1 MSISESSHFSTI
13 QPFFLPSSISV
24 RLVNIYMFRC
34 NNKIF
39 FIISRF
45 FGWLIG
51 PIFLLKWIEWVL
63 DWLNSNKFIQL
74 RIQKG
79 LTQIRRFLRGRIV
92 LEWKDSMHRIFT
104 ISLFVISLY
113 HLGKA
118 PSPILT
124 YKFGKELK
132 KPSIKKDG
140 LELEDEEELEGKE
153 KKDKNEEIERTSKMD
168 EKEQE
173 VFSEENDSERGDDSR
188 KMDEREEIGKNG
200 KENRK
205 GEFHKNGRPFETSYP
220 GWDEENL
227 KLELFEEKIQDKK
240 DKDLFEF
247 NKKAFLSLLFD
258 TKRWNRPLRYIQND
272 RFEDAVRN
280 EMSQYFFHTCQSDGK
295 ERISFTYPPSLS
307 IFLEM
312 IKKKISR
319 FTTEK
324 LSHNELYKNWILT
337 NEQKKTTY
345 AIKY

>member
-1 MSISESSHFSTI
+1 M
-13 QPFFLPSSISV
+13 
-24 RLVNIYMFRC
+24 
-34 NNKIF
+34 
-39 FIISRF
+39 
-45 FGWLIG
+45 
-51 PIFLLKWIEWVL
+51 
-63 DWLNSNKFIQL
+63 
-74 RIQKG
+74 
-79 LTQIRRFLRGRIV
+79 

-153 KKDKNEEIERTSKMD
+153 KKEKNEEIERTSKMD

-240 DKDLFEF
+240 DLFEF

-295 ERISFTYPPSLS
+295 ERISFTYRPSLS
-307 IFLEM
+307 IFLEI
-312 IKKKISR
+312 IKKKRYPGSQQ
-319 FTTEK
+319 
-324 LSHNELYKNWILT
+324 KNFPTMNCIR
-337 NEQKKTTY
+337 
-345 AIKY
+345 IGF

>member
-1 MSISESSHFSTI
+1 MEEGTEKKVAATIGFIMGQLIMFISIYYAPLYLALGKPHTRTVLYLPYLLTNFFLNNTNKEFIFSELTRNSTRNLSIQCLFLNHLIFQLFNHFI
-13 QPFFLPSSISV
+13 LPSSISV

-39 FIISRF
+39 FIISSF

-132 KPSIKKDG
+132 KPSIKKAG

-173 VFSEENDSERGDDSR
+173 VFSE
-188 KMDEREEIGKNG
+188 
-200 KENRK
+200 
-205 GEFHKNGRPFETSYP
+205 
-220 GWDEENL
+220 
-227 KLELFEEKIQDKK
+227 
-240 DKDLFEF
+240 
-247 NKKAFLSLLFD
+247 
-258 TKRWNRPLRYIQND
+258 
-272 RFEDAVRN
+272 
-280 EMSQYFFHTCQSDGK
+280 
-295 ERISFTYPPSLS
+295 
-307 IFLEM
+307 
-312 IKKKISR
+312 
-319 FTTEK
+319 
-324 LSHNELYKNWILT
+324 
-337 NEQKKTTY
+337 
-345 AIKY
+345 

>member
-13 QPFFLPSSISV
+13 QPFFFTKFNLSPISQHLYV
-24 RLVNIYMFRC
+24 SMQQQDI
-34 NNKIF
+34 

-153 KKDKNEEIERTSKMD
+153 KKEKNEEI
-168 EKEQE
+168 
-173 VFSEENDSERGDDSR
+173 
-188 KMDEREEIGKNG
+188 
-200 KENRK
+200 
-205 GEFHKNGRPFETSYP
+205 
-220 GWDEENL
+220 
-227 KLELFEEKIQDKK
+227 
-240 DKDLFEF
+240 
-247 NKKAFLSLLFD
+247 
-258 TKRWNRPLRYIQND
+258 
-272 RFEDAVRN
+272 
-280 EMSQYFFHTCQSDGK
+280 
-295 ERISFTYPPSLS
+295 
-307 IFLEM
+307 
-312 IKKKISR
+312 
-319 FTTEK
+319 
-324 LSHNELYKNWILT
+324 
-337 NEQKKTTY
+337 
-345 AIKY
+345 